1 MAVTQKI
8 VTSNFNVLNAREFV
22 NTFSTCSYY
31 MYVGNHMPY
40 PGGDSTIT
48 TPNNSVQSSLLDVYN
63 NMIFA
68 KKIQEADVA
77 SMIPNYAW
85 TSNTVY
91 HEYSHLDGDLIN
103 KQFYTVVDDTT
114 EYNVYKCL
122 SNNDGANSTVAPS
135 RVGSSADL
143 NPIIT
148 GDNYV
153 WKYMYTITKAN
164 YDKFSSVSYVPVT
177 ANAAV
182 TAGAVP
188 GTIEVIKILERG
200 AGYNNYIANAVLAVG
215 DINIGGVGTIFGAP
229 ESSVGIDDYYQ
240 GCVLKLTSGT
250 GIDQYR
256 KIVNYDGTSS
266 QKKFALESPFTLT
279 PAVGDTYEVYPYMF
293 VWGDGTESIPAEARA
308 IIDPLAA
315 NSISE
320 IEMLSVGKN
329 YRYGSAY
336 AGETPDT
343 NSVTIDSVYIQL
355 PTVITADPDF
365 EKAQLLPIISPQ
377 NGHGSNAYEELFAT
391 RVCLSTKF
399 SNTEGGVIPIENDF
413 RQVGI
418 IKNPLFTNVD
428 LKLKMANTISN
439 FSIGETV
446 HQFNQIKVLGNV
458 DINNGNTVVLKT
470 NHGKISTTVQIL
482 NSGTGY
488 DNTSNNELVFDNSG
502 TGGSGAAGT
511 FANNGSGEIT
521 TITIT
526 SQGANY
532 ITAPSVTVNPTAAT
546 GGSNGQLI
554 INLANPQ
561 MPTFNDTFSSGDYIL
576 INKSNNNL
584 VATVNSVPSFYQIN
598 LTAPSTFTANTAEVS
613 MLELKA
619 SGVVTSVTAGQIT
632 LSNVSGSFIE
642 NSKIIGLSS
651 GATSVIDSVSSIE
664 INDRLTG
671 GFNYGVQLYRL
682 VGDFTFGSS
691 NFEEDE
697 MISQNSLISYAKPR
711 AFLHHADIGG
721 GTDDDILHVTNQFG
735 TFNLDPRGVKTI
747 VGNTSG
753 ATLENLSNKYPGDF
767 VKDSG
772 SILYYENIDAITRD
786 GNKSELIKIIL
797 EF

>member
-8 VTSNFNVLNAREFV
+8 VTSNFNVLNAREFI
-22 NTFSTCSYY
+22 NSFSDGNYY

-48 TPNNSVQSSLLDVYN
+48 TPNNSIQSSLLDVYN

-68 KKIQEADVA
+68 KKIGDTDVA

-85 TSNTVY
+85 TSNTIY
-91 HEYSHLDGDLIN
+91 DEYSHLDGELIN

-122 SNNDGANSTVAPS
+122 SNNGGNPSTVAPS
-135 RVGSSADL
+135 RVGSAADL
-143 NPIIT
+143 NPVIT

-153 WKYMYTITKAN
+153 WKYMYTISKSN
-164 YDKFSSVSYVPVT
+164 YDKFASASYVPVT
-177 ANAAV
+177 ANADV

-188 GTIEVIKILERG
+188 GTIEVIKILNTG
-200 AGYNNYIANAVLAVG
+200 SGYNNYIANAVLAVG

-229 ESSVGIDDYYQ
+229 EYAVGIDDYYQ

-266 QKKFALESPFTLT
+266 QKKFALESPFSIT

-293 VWGDGTESIPAEARA
+293 VWGDGTETTPAEARA
-308 IIDPLAA
+308 IIDPLNA
-315 NSISE
+315 NSISS
-320 IEMLSVGKN
+320 IEMLSVGRN
-329 YRYGSAY
+329 YRYGVSY

-343 NSVTIDSVYIQL
+343 STITIDSVYIQL

-365 EKAQLLPIISPQ
+365 EKAELLPIISPQ
-377 NGHGSNAYEELFAT
+377 NGHGSNVYEELFAT
-391 RVCLSTKF
+391 RVCVSTKF
-399 SNTEGGVIPIENDF
+399 SNTEGGIIPIENDF

-428 LKLKMANTISN
+428 LNLKIANTISN

-446 HQFNQIKVLGNV
+446 YQFNQIKVFGNV
-458 DINNGNTVVLKT
+458 DINNGNNIVLKSD
-470 NHGKISTTVQIL
+470 HGKISTTVQIL
-482 NSGTGY
+482 NAGTGY
-488 DNTSNNELVFDNSG
+488 DSTANNELVFDNND

-511 FANNGSGEIT
+511 FANNVSGEIT
-521 TITIT
+521 SITIT
-526 SQGANY
+526 SQGSNY
-532 ITAPSVTVNPTAAT
+532 ITAPSVSINPEAAS
-546 GGSNGQLI
+546 GGSDGQLLI
-554 INLANPQ
+554 ELANPQ
-561 MPTFNDTFSSGDYIL
+561 MPTFDDTFAAGDYIL
-576 INKSNNNL
+576 INNGNNNL
-584 VATVNSVPSFYQIN
+584 VATVNSVPAFYQIN
-598 LTAPSTFTANTAEVS
+598 LNTPSTLTANNAEVS
-613 MLELKA
+613 MMDFKA
-619 SGVVTSVTAGQIT
+619 SGIVTSVTAGQIT
-632 LSNVSGSFIE
+632 LSNVSGAFTADG
-642 NSKIIGLSS
+642 KIVGVSS
-651 GATSVIDSVSSIE
+651 GATSIIDSVNGIE
-664 INDRLTG
+664 INDRISG
-671 GFNYGVQLYRL
+671 GFNYGLQLYRL
-682 VGDFTFGSS
+682 VGDFTSGSS
-691 NFEEDE
+691 DFEEDE
-697 MISQNSLISYAKPR
+697 FISQSSLISYAKPR
-711 AFLHHADIGG
+711 GFLHHADIGD
-721 GTDDDILHVTNQFG
+721 GTDDDILHITNQFG
-735 TFNLDPRGVKTI
+735 IFNLDPRGVKTI

-772 SILYYENIDAITRD
+772 TILYYENIDAITRD